1 MFTND
6 ALVRNKHILQY
17 INMLHKIQI
26 FTSDFFEYSIKQKAP
41 TIVRLLMLINDVF
54 LCLILEHQCCSSLEC
69 VGTVTIAH
77 S

>member
-1 MFTND
+1 MNVCGGLISENVSYN
-6 ALVRNKHILQY
+6 A
-17 INMLHKIQI
+17 I
-26 FTSDFFEYSIKQKAP
+26 FLIVFEYSIKQKAP

>member
-1 MFTND
+1 MS
-6 ALVRNKHILQY
+6 AIYVKAKYSLLIV
-17 INMLHKIQI
+17 
-26 FTSDFFEYSIKQKAP
+26 FEYSIKQKAS

>member
-1 MFTND
+1 MIYTKVKYS
-6 ALVRNKHILQY
+6 LLIV
-17 INMLHKIQI
+17 
-26 FTSDFFEYSIKQKAP
+26 FEYSIKQKAP